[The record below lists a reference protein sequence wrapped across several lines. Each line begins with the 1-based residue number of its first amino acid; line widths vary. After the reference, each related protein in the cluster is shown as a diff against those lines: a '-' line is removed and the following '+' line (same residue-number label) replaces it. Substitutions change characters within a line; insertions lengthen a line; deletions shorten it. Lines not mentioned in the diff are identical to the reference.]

1 MTPEAETQ
9 ADEEEPSKTIRRTT
23 TLDYIDSKI
32 IENLIG
38 TFGRS
43 RSGVISYIIKDWVKT
58 NSDMLRL
65 SYGLDIVSIRH
76 ELQSAKEIVIAEQ
89 IQERLFKDLPVRFK
103 RMKRFNTEKLGTLLN
118 VHPQTLIDFITI
130 KGDELEKLGLNLQVD
145 GDFIIK
151 E

>member
-9 ADEEEPSKTIRRTT
+9 ADEEEPSKTVRRTT

-32 IENLIG
+32 IENLVG
-38 TFGRS
+38 TFGSS
-43 RSGVISYIIKDWVKT
+43 RSAVISYIIKDWVKT

-65 SYGLDIVSIRH
+65 SYGLDIVGIRH
-76 ELQSAKEIVIAEQ
+76 ELKSVKEIAIAEQ

-103 RMKRFNTEKLGTLLN
+103 RIKRFNTEKLGTLLN